1 MKVKRENIAVK
12 AKLSEMETDTRK
24 FKNEREKMKESL
36 LDLKCRSMKY
46 NLVFTGLKETPYENT
61 EEKLRGFFGQELGIE
76 HWIEFGNVHR
86 FGQRNP
92 ENENM
97 RRKGYPIHRPIV
109 ARLISHRDLAY
120 VLEMRKLKG
129 KPFGINQQSPLEV
142 ENKWKQLYPVMKKAE
157 DNGHFTRM
165 VRDTLYIVNNLTEG
179 THEKE
184 VAVEEQLCTPQNPF
198 VSTNQ

>member
-1 MKVKRENIAVK
+1 
-12 AKLSEMETDTRK
+12 
-24 FKNEREKMKESL
+24 
-36 LDLKCRSMKY
+36 
-46 NLVFTGLKETPYENT
+46 
-61 EEKLRGFFGQELGIE
+61 
-76 HWIEFGNVHR
+76 
-86 FGQRNP
+86 
-92 ENENM
+92 
-97 RRKGYPIHRPIV
+97 
-109 ARLISHRDLAY
+109 
-120 VLEMRKLKG
+120 MRKLKG